1 MGTTGRY
8 PSLVLGIQHDAIN
21 APQRPSSSTTLER
34 AATGQPFNRM

>member
-21 APQRPSSSTTLER
+21 AGQRPGWLARLFAVGPT
-34 AATGQPFNRM
+34 